1 MTGNL
6 KDQRAHGLD
15 ALRGIAAAAVVFVHA
30 VLIHPLGVDYTDW
43 GVDYF
48 SMGVPL
54 FFIISAMSMSLA
66 YPNGVSIDRS
76 WAYALRRFFR
86 IAPLFYLMLFAWLY
100 IGVQA
105 ETGTIIRNMTFLF
118 GFVPSEQTSLV
129 PAGWSIGVEV
139 IFYLLFPFLWI
150 WRNIWSAIILF
161 LLACLGWASINLS
174 GQGEVPDY
182 YYWTSFFTN
191 APYFALG
198 LIVWCIY
205 RLTPTSH
212 AGLLGYA
219 TLVAGLAGLVFMFL
233 FGPIP
238 DEAQKLYKPV
248 PLEFVLGW
256 GVASASLVLSQALR
270 PVSALY
276 NSTTRFLGKI
286 SYSLYLMHPF
296 LIYKTNLTRW
306 AATLTDNPDLVVP
319 VVCAVTL
326 AVAVPIAT
334 VIHYVV
340 EVPFM
345 RLARRITKP
354 ELRDTVSQQLAS

>member
-1 MTGNL
+1 MTGSL
-6 KDQRAHGLD
+6 KDQRVHGLD
-15 ALRGIAAAAVVFVHA
+15 ALRGIAASAVVFVHA
-30 VLIHPLGVDYTDW
+30 VQIHPLGVDYKNW
-43 GVDYF
+43 GIDYF

-54 FFIISAMSMSLA
+54 FFLISAMSMSLA
-66 YPNGVSIDRS
+66 YPKGVSFDRI

-86 IAPLFYLMLFAWLY
+86 IAPLFYLMLCAWLY

-139 IFYLLFPFLWI
+139 IFYLLFPFFWA
-150 WRNIWSAIILF
+150 WRNIWAALSLF
-161 LLACLGWASINLS
+161 LLACLGWAAVNYN

-205 RLTPTSH
+205 RLTPASF
-212 AGLLGYA
+212 ARPLGYF
-219 TLVAGLAGLVFMFL
+219 TLAAGLAGLIYMFQ
-233 FGPIP
+233 FGPVL
-238 DEAQKLYKPV
+238 DDAQKMYKPV

-256 GVASASLVLSQALR
+256 GAASASLALSQALR
-270 PVSALY
+270 PVSLLY
-276 NSTTRFLGKI
+276 NSATRFLGKI
-286 SYSLYLMHPF
+286 SYSLYLTHPF
-296 LIYKTNLTRW
+296 LIYKTSLTRW
-306 AATLTDNPDLVVP
+306 AATLSDNPDLVVP
-319 VVCAVTL
+319 VVCAITL
-326 AVAVPIAT
+326 AVTIPVAT
-334 VIHYVV
+334 VIYYAV

-345 RLARRITKP
+345 RFARHLTKP
-354 ELRDTVSQQLAS
+354 DPRNTALQQLAS